1 MHTQDDETSGN
12 ANEMDDKTPIM
23 PTRTATM
30 AKQLTKPVGELRLGA
45 DDDTSTL
52 ATQENPPKQLVY
64 IMNMPECTL
73 ETSENVRDSSK
84 NTNEEDDRKPS
95 PVEKTD
101 QITSNV
107 QLNAYEESE
116 REVNLKKAHEAK
128 QNTWRTRK
136 IIHMEFDSD
145 DDMDE
150 QTKNSRNLKTEG
162 KVRVKKKL
170 YTIMNLVVTKRKE
183 SAPTRKKLRKPR
195 KAMKIT
201 TKVMKMTRLLCPM
214 K

>member
-1 MHTQDDETSGN
+1 
-12 ANEMDDKTPIM
+12 
-23 PTRTATM
+23 
-30 AKQLTKPVGELRLGA
+30 
-45 DDDTSTL
+45 
-52 ATQENPPKQLVY
+52 
-64 IMNMPECTL
+64 MPECTL

-84 NTNEEDDRKPS
+84 NTKKEDDRKPS

-116 REVNLKKAHEAK
+116 REANSRKANKAKK
-128 QNTWRTRK
+128 NTWRTRK

-145 DDMDE
+145 DDVDE

-162 KVRVKKKL
+162 KVQVKKKL
-170 YTIMNLVVTKRKE
+170 YTIMNIVVTKRKE

-195 KAMKIT
+195 KATKIK
-201 TKVMKMTRLLCPM
+201 TKKMKMTRLLCPM
-214 K
+214 KWHYPALEKTFLLETQQPQAT

>member
-1 MHTQDDETSGN
+1 
-12 ANEMDDKTPIM
+12 MDDKTPTM
-23 PTRTATM
+23 PMHTTTM
-30 AKQLTKPVGELRLGA
+30 SKQLNKAVGELRLGA
-45 DDDTSTL
+45 DDDASTL
-52 ATQENPPKQLVY
+52 ATQENPLKKLVY

-107 QLNAYEESE
+107 QLNAYEESD
-116 REVNLKKAHEAK
+116 REEDSKKAREAK
-128 QNTWRTRK
+128 KNICRTRK

-145 DDMDE
+145 DDMNE
-150 QTKNSRNLKTEG
+150 QRKKSSNVKTEG

-170 YTIMNLVVTKRKE
+170 Q
-183 SAPTRKKLRKPR
+183 
-195 KAMKIT
+195 KIT
-201 TKVMKMTRLLCPM
+201 HYYEFSSDEEEGKRADPKKVQKT
-214 K
+214 